1 MFYSSLCCPP
11 DIAGTA
17 VRAFASGAAEVLA
30 GMDDKALTGA
40 GALAAMS
47 PAALLQLETFLS
59 RSFLFFVSSL
69 SFIVLDSVNPDTH

>member
-30 GMDDKALTGA
+30 GMDDKALEREHSQLCLQQLSYNWKPSLA
-40 GALAAMS
+40 G
-47 PAALLQLETFLS
+47 
-59 RSFLFFVSSL
+59 LFYSL
-69 SFIVLDSVNPDTH
+69 